1 MDEVK
6 SGYSSYDYDLLETAD
21 RMKIDRKIYFEESSA
36 DISPLTAFTLEQLLI
51 MQKESRA
58 AEQMIFENLQGQA
71 AAWEKQAG
79 NTLLLNKAIEHMRT
93 PHVQHTANKWR
104 EVEHHRHIRSNRVYQ
119 MSYYIYES
127 TRYDRETQQS
137 IPYSWT
143 LTWSVRTNSP
153 SRTQAKIAGQNRKVF
168 TDKAAMEK
176 YLNGRIKAYNRLFT
190 EISPPIPQ
198 EYAEY
203 FKVNGMLMPDYII
216 EGKELPQQVPA
227 ITENTEQQKERETIS
242 TQFSIMIG
250 NRSRFEVGDGGG
262 YWLDLPATKEQ
273 LQVAMQSV
281 GITADNPQDFSIR
294 GYSDNPDKHIALPY
308 EMVCAASVDE
318 LNFLAARLN
327 QLNPAE
333 LDKLNAA
340 VQRQNGFENIG
351 QIIDF
356 TYNVDY
362 FVHIPEVHTPRDL
375 GDYYLNKSGMV
386 DMPEEWKGGI
396 DLAAFGKNAAE
407 QEKGAFTEYGYIVE
421 SGDEWERHFEG
432 RDVPEE
438 YRIMSYPQL
447 EQTADFDAIAPAQAV
462 QPNELRPI
470 TPIILSAETTDD
482 KMKEITDRLEQGIA
496 GIFESER
503 YAEYLRTISKF
514 HEYSFNNTLLI
525 AMQGGNMVKGYRQW
539 EKEFDRHVKPG
550 EKAIK
555 IIAPAPYKV
564 KKQAIMLDPETKQ
577 PVLDKDGQPVT
588 EEKEITIPNYKV
600 VSVFD
605 VSQTEGKELPEL
617 GVFELLGDV
626 KNYEDFFAALKR
638 TSPFEIS
645 LEPLEAEVNGRCLYD
660 ERRIQI
666 DDKMSELQTI
676 KTVVH
681 EIAHATLHDIDR
693 DAPERPDRSTRE
705 VQAESVA
712 YTVCQYYGLDTS
724 DYSFGYIAEWHSGR
738 ELAELKSSLETV
750 RSTAATLIETIDGHF
765 AEIQKERETQKE
777 TRKNLDPAIQPV
789 VTVVWSESNELQDG
803 IKLPLSRA
811 NEIFR
816 SLDAAK
822 LNERGYDKTKFEID
836 YTLNGEASHYEGQQD
851 FGDGDGSLIE
861 HIEKFHTGYAQD
873 EEYKSRLLH
882 NDGQEAMEQTIAG
895 HEQVVN
901 EFVPYLKLHD
911 SLSQMEQAA
920 GQAMREADNLTPTQ
934 TAYYE
939 ALQQYVDDCRAMLNQ
954 GNYTLPAAPR
964 LSDFDPEL
972 QEYKQHVMDEIT
984 QEAAD
989 AGMTVEEYAT
999 NGYEP
1004 RTPVPETP
1012 VFDKLPP
1019 EQQQA
1024 LSDTVKDTLQML
1036 IDADMAA
1043 HGEVTDSTLEAVATQ
1058 GYSYRDGRLE
1068 KQTETAPPEQPEKT
1082 PDEPQPTGEQ
1092 TTTHY
1097 YTINES
1103 AARRAK
1109 MMNSFDDYR
1118 PGSATAEYRRYIDE
1132 AVQLAERQKSRVDPM
1147 YHDKIDSLLDTY
1159 ARKLAANMN
1168 ASYSI
1173 EARVPSIMISGGG
1186 NFPVR
1191 QKEKQN
1197 AARDRNMQEW
1207 QYIQGLLDKIRSTGM
1222 GGISADDPQAIQKLE
1237 KKLESLTK
1245 AQENMKAINAYYRK
1259 HKSLDGCPLV
1269 SPERAQRLI
1278 SEMASYDRV
1287 PYPAWALSNNSAEI
1301 RRLKNRIVDLSQ
1313 KQEIGFIGWE
1323 FEGGKVEA
1331 NTADNRLQILFD
1343 EKPDAATREAL
1354 KSGGFRWSPRAE
1366 AWQRQLNDNAYYA
1379 SNHIKAIQPLTGEKP
1394 TELLRAH
1401 IRQQKAA
1408 LQQKPAP
1415 DMDMSPDKDTFSIYQ
1430 LKGGD
1435 ETRDLRFEPYDR
1447 LQAAG
1452 HTVDPANYDLVY
1464 TAPLAPDTS
1473 LEDIFTRFNIDHPAD
1488 FTGHSLSM
1496 SDIIVLRQ
1504 GDRET
1509 AHYLDRGGYRQ
1520 VPEFLQERQK
1530 TLEPD
1535 EHTTGETIRTP
1546 RGTFSL
1552 TDMTPEQMK
1561 AAGYGVHHTSEDG
1574 RYLIMTDNTRAFAVA
1589 AQPEKENPLKYVEDT
1604 IEQNDN
1610 SFDGLINNTP
1620 TVDELEQKAK
1630 AGEQI
1635 SLYDLAN
1642 AIKDDEKRGK
1652 AAQPEKKPSILA
1664 QLKADK
1670 EKAAPKKAV
1679 KSKNHDLEV

>member
-1 MDEVK
+1 MP
-6 SGYSSYDYDLLETAD
+6 YSSYDLDKLETASNMWIE
-21 RMKIDRKIYFEESSA
+21 RRIYFNA
-36 DISPLTAFTLEQLLI
+36 KDGDIAPYTSLPIAQLLT
-51 MQKESRA
+51 MRKESAA
-58 AEQMIFENLQGQA
+58 AEQTIFNRLAEQA
-71 AAWEKQAG
+71 AAWEEQAG
-79 NTLLLNKAIEHMRT
+79 KTLLYDRTLEYVRT
-93 PHVQHTANKWR
+93 PNVQHTANEWQKSEYDR
-104 EVEHHRHIRSNRVYQ
+104 YTRSNRVYQ
-119 MSYYIYES
+119 MSYYIYEN
-127 TRYDRETQQS
+127 TRYDRETQKS

-143 LTWSVRTNSP
+143 LTWSVHTNSP
-153 SRTQAKIAGQNRKVF
+153 SKNGQAKIAGQDRKTF
-168 TDKAAMEK
+168 SDKAAMEK
-176 YLNGRIKAYNRLFT
+176 YLNGRIKAYDHLFT

-203 FKVNGMLMPDYII
+203 FKVNGQLMPDYNI
-216 EGKELPQQVPA
+216 EGEEPPRQQATV
-227 ITENTEQQKERETIS
+227 ISEQPKKQEHIDGE
-242 TQFSIMIG
+242 FSIMIS
-250 NRSRFEVGDGGG
+250 NRSRFEAGDGGG

-294 GYSDNPDKHIALPY
+294 GYSDDPDKHIALPY

-327 QLNPAE
+327 QLDPAE

-340 VQRQNGFENIG
+340 TQRQNGFENIG

-362 FVHIPEVHTPRDL
+362 FVHIPEVRTFRDL
-375 GDYYLNKSGMV
+375 GDYYLNQSGMV
-386 DMPEEWKGGI
+386 QMPDEWKNGV

-438 YRIMSYPQL
+438 YRIMSYPQP
-447 EQTADFDAIAPAQAV
+447 EQTADLNAVAPEKEAA
-462 QPNELRPI
+462 QPNEPHPV
-470 TPIILSAETTDD
+470 TPIILSSEKPDD
-482 KMKEITDRLEQGIA
+482 KMREITDRLEQGIA

-503 YAEYLRTISKF
+503 YAEYLNTMSKF
-514 HEYSFNNTLLI
+514 HDYSLNNTILI
-525 AMQGGNMVKGYRQW
+525 AMQGGNLVKGYRQW

-555 IIAPAPYKV
+555 ILAPAPYTVKRRVKV
-564 KKQAIMLDPETKQ
+564 LDPETKQ
-577 PVLDKDGQPVT
+577 PVIDKDGNSVT
-588 EEKEITIPNYKV
+588 EEQEIKIPNYRV

-605 VSQTEGKELPEL
+605 VSQTEGKPLPEL
-617 GVFELLGDV
+617 GVSELLGDV
-626 KNYEDFFAALKR
+626 NNYEDFFAALKR

-645 LEPLEAEVNGRCLYD
+645 LEPLEPGTNGRCLYN

-666 DDKMSELQTI
+666 DDKMSEIQTI
-676 KTVVH
+676 ETAIH

-693 DAPERPDRSTRE
+693 DAPERPDRRTRE
-705 VQAESVA
+705 VQAESIA
-712 YTVCQYYGLDTS
+712 YTVCQHYGLDTS
-724 DYSFGYIAEWHSGR
+724 DYSFGYVAGWSSGR
-738 ELAELKSSLETV
+738 DLAELKSSLETI

-765 AEIQKERETQKE
+765 AEIQKEQETQKE
-777 TRKNLDPAIQPV
+777 TRASLDPAIQPV
-789 VTVVWSESNELQDG
+789 VTVVWSESDELQDG

-811 NEIFR
+811 NEIFQ

-822 LNERGYDKTKFEID
+822 LNDRGYDKTSFEID
-836 YTLNGEASHYEGQQD
+836 YTMNGEAGHYEGRQD

-861 HIEKFHTGYAQD
+861 HIEKVHSEYTQD
-873 EEYKSRLLH
+873 ESYKNYLLH
-882 NDGQEAMEQTIAG
+882 NEGQEVMEQTIAG

-901 EFVPYLKLHD
+901 EFVLYLKLHD

-920 GQAMREADNLTPTQ
+920 IQAMRGKDNLTPAE

-939 ALQQYVDDCRAMLNQ
+939 AVQKHVDDCRELLNQ
-954 GNYTLPAAPR
+954 GNYILPAAPR

-972 QEYKQHVMDEIT
+972 QEYKQHVTDEIT
-984 QEAAD
+984 QEAAS
-989 AGMTVEEYAT
+989 ASMTVEEYAA

-1004 RTPVPETP
+1004 RTPTQETP
-1012 VFDKLPP
+1012 VFDTLPP

-1043 HGEVTDSTLEAVATQ
+1043 HGEVTESTLEAVAAQ
-1058 GYSYRDGRLE
+1058 GYSYQDGQLA
-1068 KQTETAPPEQPEKT
+1068 KQPET
-1082 PDEPQPTGEQ
+1082 VNSFVENSLNNAGIEF
-1092 TTTHY
+1092 THF
-1097 YTINES
+1097 ES
-1103 AARRAK
+1103 AEQFNAWVENHADAPKNEQDTDVTPLQKKAAEIAKKYETLSMQDKISVIAQAFGCTTGKIETSPCTGKWRGTSDISIRFDNGASLYIGNALTPKAKTVKVQHEFIRNTLTRYNPEIISAAKEAAIGALRQRETKDNEIAMQKGLKPYTLLNVEFNDGADERNAGYMGWYYVTIAVDGKIRAHMETGLSYDIAGGK
-1109 MMNSFDDYR
+1109 VNEIFSKGNYHAAGALKETDVDYVFDNV
-1118 PGSATAEYRRYIDE
+1118 GFSTASSLYSLPLRDDVRQRAEK
-1132 AVQLAERQKSRVDPM
+1132 ALAER
-1147 YHDKIDSLLDTY
+1147 
-1159 ARKLAANMN
+1159 
-1168 ASYSI
+1168 
-1173 EARVPSIMISGGG
+1173 E
-1186 NFPVR
+1186 
-1191 QKEKQN
+1191 
-1197 AARDRNMQEW
+1197 
-1207 QYIQGLLDKIRSTGM
+1207 
-1222 GGISADDPQAIQKLE
+1222 
-1237 KKLESLTK
+1237 
-1245 AQENMKAINAYYRK
+1245 
-1259 HKSLDGCPLV
+1259 
-1269 SPERAQRLI
+1269 
-1278 SEMASYDRV
+1278 
-1287 PYPAWALSNNSAEI
+1287 
-1301 RRLKNRIVDLSQ
+1301 
-1313 KQEIGFIGWE
+1313 
-1323 FEGGKVEA
+1323 
-1331 NTADNRLQILFD
+1331 TA
-1343 EKPDAATREAL
+1343 
-1354 KSGGFRWSPRAE
+1354 
-1366 AWQRQLNDNAYYA
+1366 
-1379 SNHIKAIQPLTGEKP
+1379 
-1394 TELLRAH
+1394 
-1401 IRQQKAA
+1401 QQKVA
-1408 LQQKPAP
+1408 LQEKPAP
-1415 DMDMSPDKDTFSIYQ
+1415 DMDMPPNKDTFSIYQ

-1452 HTVDPANYDLVY
+1452 YTVDPANYDLVY

-1520 VPEFLQERQK
+1520 VPEFLQEQQK

-1546 RGTFSL
+1546 RGTFYL

-1561 AAGYGVHHTSEDG
+1561 TAGYGVHHTSEDG
-1574 RYLIMTDNTRAFAVA
+1574 RYLIMTDSTRAFAVE
-1589 AQPEKENPLKYVEDT
+1589 AQPEKENPLKHVEDT

-1664 QLKADK
+1664 QLKAAK
-1670 EKAAPKKAV
+1670 ESTAPKKETT